1 MTLKEQINEFI
12 SSVEGL
18 AKCVSSLPEES
29 FLENLK
35 KWSLRDIVAHLVGWN
50 RYITAGSIQ
59 IMRGEL
65 PFYDDDPGENFCNV
79 NAELIREHSTKNREK
94 LLEELLS
101 TADGL
106 KQFLESLDT
115 KDWDHDFGVRHNGQ
129 IITIKNTVDEL
140 IADYLHHTVQIKD
153 WARKMYG
160 IWKKKGGGA

>member
-1 MTLKEQINEFI
+1 MTIEEQINELN
-12 SSVEGL
+12 SGVDRL
-18 AKCVSSLPEES
+18 VKCVSSLPEES
-29 FLENLK
+29 FLKNLK

-65 PFYDDDPGENFCNV
+65 PFYDDDPGEDFCNV
-79 NAELIREHSTKNREK
+79 NAELIREHSTKDREK
-94 LLEELLS
+94 LLAELLS

-115 KDWDHDFGVRHNGQ
+115 EDWDRDFGVHHHGQ

-153 WARKMYG
+153 WAGKRKG
-160 IWKKKGGGA
+160 VRRS

>member
-1 MTLKEQINEFI
+1 MTIKEQINELN
-12 SSVEGL
+12 SGVDGL

-29 FLENLK
+29 FLKNLK
-35 KWSLRDIVAHLVGWN
+35 KWNPRDIVAHLVGWN

-79 NAELIREHSTKNREK
+79 NAELIREHSTKDREK
-94 LLEELLS
+94 LLAELRS
-101 TADGL
+101 TADDL

-115 KDWDHDFGVRHNGQ
+115 KDWDRDFGVRHNGQ

-140 IADYLHHTVQIKD
+140 IADYLHHTAQIKD
-153 WARKMYG
+153 WARKR
-160 IWKKKGGGA
+160 